1 MIASVKRV
9 RAFTL
14 IELLVVV
21 AIIGILSSIGV
32 VAYNSYTK
40 SSQKKIVINNFNS
53 TVRYMEAEISK
64 CILDN
69 KAKAFDVQ
77 CPVSNSSVY
86 QACAAIYLSWR
97 YNIRNPL
104 ATKEGTGWTAQFSG
118 QCATVVQGDWRGG
131 VRSGNGEQ
139 DGDVSIVIC
148 PRSPYCSS
156 DPKTNGKFKVM
167 WWWDGRKMQDYKIVD
182 TN

>member
-1 MIASVKRV
+1 MTASAKK
-9 RAFTL
+9 AFTL

-32 VAYNSYTK
+32 VAYNGYTK
-40 SSQKKIVINNFNS
+40 ASQKKIVINNFNS

-64 CILDN
+64 CILDKN
-69 KAKAFDVQ
+69 AKAFGLP
-77 CPVSNSSVY
+77 CPVNTNDVRY
-86 QACAAIYLSWR
+86 QECAAVYLSLR

-104 ATKEGTGWTAQFSG
+104 KLSGAPINWTASRNF
-118 QCATVVQGDWRGG
+118 CPTLAIGDAYMG
-131 VRSGNGEQ
+131 VGSGNGEV
-139 DGDVSIVIC
+139 DGVVSIVIC
-148 PRSPYCSS
+148 PRSPYCAS